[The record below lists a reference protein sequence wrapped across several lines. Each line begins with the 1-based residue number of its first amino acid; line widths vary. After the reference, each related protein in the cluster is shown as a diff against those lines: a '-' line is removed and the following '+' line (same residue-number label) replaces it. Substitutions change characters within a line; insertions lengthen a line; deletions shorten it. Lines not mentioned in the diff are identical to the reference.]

1 MTKDELIIKTGQNPQ
16 LASKAL
22 SYMLHVGTNQINDSN
37 RADMELALS
46 MAGQSADDRK
56 EMLDIFDMAK
66 DIAAL
71 PPKELMDYFA
81 FAFGKERQAHTS
93 KKE

>member
-1 MTKDELIIKTGQNPQ
+1 MTKDELIIKTGRNPQ

-22 SYMLHVGTNQINDSN
+22 SYMLQVGINQLNNSN
-37 RADMELALS
+37 RTDMELALS
-46 MAGQSADDRK
+46 LSGQSADDRK

-71 PPKELMDYFA
+71 QPRELRDYFA
-81 FAFGKERQAHTS
+81 FIFDRSRPARTS